1 MIVSRDI
8 KHIVCVDRIKQLEK
22 ENKNLKLIQETNEK
36 QIQNDI
42 KERDEFR
49 EENKKLKIQLAEAQ
63 WEAIW
68 LRTVVERLHEEIE
81 TLESELQIKNELN
94 EELRKKIDWRKMSCE
109 EKNENWYSLAIENA
123 ELKRQND
130 NLHEKLW
137 RMQWAFQKF
146 QQEYEEIER
155 ELEQI
160 IMIR

>member
-1 MIVSRDI
+1 MT
-8 KHIVCVDRIKQLEK
+8 KWEWMTLE
-22 ENKNLKLIQETNEK
+22 EYIAKLE
-36 QIQNDI
+36 
-42 KERDEFR
+42 
-49 EENKKLKIQLAEAQ
+49 EENRKLKEETKQDIQDINSRYKESEKLKIQLAEAQ
-63 WEAIW
+63 WETIW

-94 EELRKKIDWRKMSCE
+94 EELRKKIDLRKMSCE

-123 ELKRQND
+123 ELKKQND

-137 RMQWAFQKF
+137 RMQWAFLKF
-146 QQEYEEIER
+146 QRKYEEIER

>member
-1 MIVSRDI
+1 MMKKMTKGEWMTTEEYIA
-8 KHIVCVDRIKQLEK
+8 KLEK
-22 ENKNLKLIQETNEK
+22 ENRKLKEETKQDIQ
-36 QIQNDI
+36 DI
-42 KERDEFR
+42 NSRYKESE
-49 EENKKLKIQLAEAQ
+49 KLKIQLAEAQ
-63 WEAIW
+63 WEIIW

-123 ELKRQND
+123 ELKKQND

-137 RMQWAFQKF
+137 RMQWAFLKF
-146 QQEYEEIER
+146 QKKYEEIER

>member
-1 MIVSRDI
+1 MINLARALDDERLI
-8 KHIVCVDRIKQLEK
+8 EKIEQLE
-22 ENKNLKLIQETNEK
+22 
-36 QIQNDI
+36 
-42 KERDEFR
+42 

-63 WEAIW
+63 WEIVW
-68 LRTVVERLHEEIE
+68 LKTVVERLHEEIE
-81 TLESELQIKNELN
+81 TLESELRIKEKLN

-123 ELKRQND
+123 ELKKQND

-137 RMQWAFQKF
+137 RMQWAFLKF
-146 QQEYEEIER
+146 QRKYEEIER